1 MRKRFMEKGA
11 EQGLWNAE
19 SFSVE
24 SGDGEEVHK
33 ESKMN
38 IPFKNALQSVRN
50 DPFTLGLLC
59 LSATSALA
67 GFSVKDDVL
76 QASTKTGLKMSSL
89 VMGSFALGR
98 LSRNSDVQSMSESFA
113 MERIQME
120 QVLDMMEHEQDEKEE
135 EARTHERRNFFDV
148 GGGILN
154 SFHNTM
160 GPSLTN
166 SSNAYTTR
174 AHGQDPFAQ
183 IRY

>member
-135 EARTHERRNFFDV
+135 ENDFD
-148 GGGILN
+148 GDK
-154 SFHNTM
+154 
-160 GPSLTN
+160 
-166 SSNAYTTR
+166 
-174 AHGQDPFAQ
+174 HGTLFQNDADLRFSVK
-183 IRY
+183 